1 MPDDPLRLVDVAAAI
16 AAIFVAVVVGVYG
29 FTHRRKVTAQR
40 ATLEFIAQY
49 EVHNQEWLEL
59 LVFFNSMTSP
69 DRMQR
74 IVTPENDDQRRDAVR
89 LITVLN
95 HYEIVAIAIEHQSI
109 DEDIYKEWFR
119 FPYVQFW
126 EKAEPTVIEWRRQ
139 KNSPRAFVRFEHLA
153 KRWKKEI
160 LAERT

>member
-1 MPDDPLRLVDVAAAI
+1 MLDDPLRLVDVAAAI
-16 AAIFVAVVVGVYG
+16 AAIFVAIVVGVYG

-40 ATLEFIAQY
+40 ATLEFITQY

-74 IVTPENDDQRRDAVR
+74 IVTPENDDQRRDAVK

-95 HYEIVAIAIEHQSI
+95 HYEIVAIAI
-109 DEDIYKEWFR
+109 
-119 FPYVQFW
+119 
-126 EKAEPTVIEWRRQ
+126 A
-139 KNSPRAFVRFEHLA
+139 
-153 KRWKKEI
+153 
-160 LAERT
+160 